1 MCLGVVDCCMPADA
15 ACYTGDCRAQ
25 DPEGRVAKAARGTV
39 GSLVFG
45 TVPEML
51 SSAERAFSAV
61 LFACLSTLR

>member
-1 MCLGVVDCCMPADA
+1 MA
-15 ACYTGDCRAQ
+15 
-25 DPEGRVAKAARGTV
+25 EAARGSV

-61 LFACLSTLR
+61 LFACLSALR